1 MAGKAINVKIARVKV
16 IKALEVKLEEMHNAK
31 MNFDLAYSKYET
43 DIKEWK
49 EKCAQIAFANFDITS
64 SNKKSVCVRNWSQDP
79 NIRVEVEVEIDR
91 TKLPEEPTS
100 PKDPFSST
108 GYGRNYIGGYE
119 DRVAE
124 ITNALRML
132 KMSDEEIVSTSTYQ
146 SVSRHL

>member
-16 IKALEVKLEEMHNAK
+16 IKALEIKLEEMHNAK
-31 MNFDLAYSKYET
+31 MNYDLAYSKYET
-43 DIKEWK
+43 DNKEWK

-64 SNKKSVCVRNWSQDP
+64 SNKKSVLVRNWSQDP

-100 PKDPFSST
+100 PKDPFQNH

-124 ITNALRML
+124 IQNAIRML
-132 KMSDEEIVSTSTYQ
+132 SMSDEEVVSTSTYQ
-146 SVSRHL
+146 SVSRYL